1 MKCRDRVEYIRP
13 DFQSDLFGRIKVVV
27 FDDIAVAGA

>member
-13 DFQSDLFGRIKVVV
+13 DFQSDLFGRIKVV